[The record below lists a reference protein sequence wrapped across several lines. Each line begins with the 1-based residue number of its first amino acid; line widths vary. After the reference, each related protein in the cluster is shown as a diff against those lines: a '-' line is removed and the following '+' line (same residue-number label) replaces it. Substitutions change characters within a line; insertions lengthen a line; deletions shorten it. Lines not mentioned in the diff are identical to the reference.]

1 MKTPKPIDLPSLRR
15 FNGVMGGLHFVQG
28 ALMIALY
35 FLIDKIRTF
44 PAPVFTNYLGVDPEL
59 AKTGVIKLVT
69 QPRQIGD
76 LPFGIFVAVFLLL
89 SALAHLIITT
99 VGNRRYNEDIQ
110 KGINRFRWFEYAL
123 SSSFMIVL
131 IANLFGI
138 FDLGEMI
145 VIFVVNAAMNL
156 FGLLMEEVNQRSE
169 KTQWGA
175 FIWGSIAGVAPWIVI
190 VLHMIGNGDATSK
203 APWFVWAILGS
214 YFFFFNTF
222 PVNMVLQYKKVG
234 PWKNYLFGE
243 KTYITLS
250 LVAKTVLAWLV
261 FAGAMQPR

>member
-1 MKTPKPIDLPSLRR
+1 MTKPITLDSLRK
-15 FNGVMGGLHFVQG
+15 FNRNMGFLHFIQG
-28 ALMIALY
+28 ALMIVLY
-35 FLIDKIRTF
+35 FSIEKIRTF
-44 PAPVFTNYLGVDPEL
+44 PAPILTNYLGVDPKL
-59 AKTGVIKLVT
+59 AATGVIKLVT

-89 SALAHLIITT
+89 SALAHLIIIT
-99 VGNRRYNEDIQ
+99 VGNKKYNRDILN
-110 KGINRFRWFEYAL
+110 GINEFRWYEYAL

-131 IANLFGI
+131 IANLFGV
-138 FDLGEMI
+138 FDLGELI

-156 FGLLMEEVNQRSE
+156 FGLMMEQLNQRSE
-169 KTQWGA
+169 KVRWGA
-175 FIWGSIAGVAPWIVI
+175 FLWGSVAGLAPWVVI

-234 PWKNYLFGE
+234 PWKDYLFGE

-261 FAGAMQPR
+261 FFGAMQPR